1 MLYRLSY
8 ASGGSKSFQAQYF
21 PDPFLIVRDNYLRY
35 HKGYWA
41 CNRNMDG
48 PAKSQL
54 LILRIESP
62 SLFFPTIFHHYFWE
76 VFHVERL
83 TLLYL
88 QYCQIA
94 ANIIRT
100 KRGENKVDFQATR
113 RVGESGIFVE
123 WMFTI
128 GLWLSS
134 LTFFLFY
141 E

>member
-1 MLYRLSY
+1 ML
-8 ASGGSKSFQAQYF
+8 
-21 PDPFLIVRDNYLRY
+21 
-35 HKGYWA
+35 
-41 CNRNMDG
+41 
-48 PAKSQL
+48 
-54 LILRIESP
+54 
-62 SLFFPTIFHHYFWE
+62 E
-76 VFHVERL
+76 VFHVEQL

-141 E
+141 ENAGVTGICDSRI